1 LLGNGAGVGS
11 FNNPYPF
18 KILFHDVLAYS
29 HGIAV
34 EVDADLHHL
43 AVVGRVGE
51 GVAMAVDLVD
61 GFSGGAVDLELKD
74 VGVGFTFRR
83 YCAAGMPHLLCGLF
97 F

>member
-1 LLGNGAGVGS
+1 MGS

-18 KILFHDVLAYS
+18 IILFHDVLAYG

-34 EVDADLHHL
+34 ELDADFYYLPP
-43 AVVGRVGE
+43 VGRVGE

-74 VGVGFTFRR
+74 VGGGFTFRR
-83 YCAAGMPHLLCGLF
+83 YCAAGMPHLLYGLF